1 MNFKNSFHFPFA
13 IRYYLFVQ
21 HLKWVDAV
29 FRFAIHIEKIS
40 IRQTTE
46 RNAQQMH
53 VVFLFVCFFKSKE
66 SSGAVLHSSL
76 TFLARALHSLC
87 CQPHFFAVVWLRRSS
102 KWWLIRIYT
111 KNRLSLIYFWVL
123 LNAAG
128 RQLNAGRKQR
138 AYADCKNSVRM
149 REREEWVA
157 CVCASYAVGLPWYLA
172 ESHLN
177 DIIT

>member
-1 MNFKNSFHFPFA
+1 MSLMSWCRFPFCDPYREDFNQTNDREKCTTNA
-13 IRYYLFVQ
+13 CRLFVFSN
-21 HLKWVDAV
+21 LKSRQEPFFILFWLFWPVRCIPFVAS
-29 FRFAIHIEKIS
+29 HI
-40 IRQTTE
+40 
-46 RNAQQMH
+46 
-53 VVFLFVCFFKSKE
+53 FLV
-66 SSGAVLHSSL
+66 
-76 TFLARALHSLC
+76 
-87 CQPHFFAVVWLRRSS
+87 VVWLRRSS

-149 REREEWVA
+149 RERGVSSV